1 MSRRGNLIDMDMEEQ
16 IAALR
21 KELGQLN
28 RAVARRGS
36 SLYDDASERM
46 GDYLAD
52 LSDYIPSMSV
62 LRKRAKGAGRMAY
75 DHPAVV
81 ATVGL
86 VVLGLAA
93 SLFLGGRSSNST
105 PAARASARRA
115 PRQSA
120 ADAER
125 RTGEKRTRPEPGR
138 GAR

>member
-1 MSRRGNLIDMDMEEQ
+1 MARRGNLIDMDLEEQ
-16 IAALR
+16 IATLR

-36 SLYDDASERM
+36 SFYDDASERM
-46 GDYLAD
+46 
-52 LSDYIPSMSV
+52 SDYIADLADYLPSMSV

-93 SLFLGGRSSNST
+93 SLLLGGRSSNSSSGE
-105 PAARASARRA
+105 RAPARRPA
-115 PRQSA
+115 
-120 ADAER
+120 R
-125 RTGEKRTRPEPGR
+125 RSRSR
-138 GAR
+138 G